1 VKEES
6 ADETVS
12 RMTGE
17 LRERLFQKK
26 RAFFTAH
33 KLLKVPQSPHR
44 RQLTHDEFRHCLG
57 PEGLNAGFSD
67 RDVRKLIGAV
77 DREERGHI
85 ESHGFIR
92 MVLQPE
98 ASPAK
103 APSPATAA
111 RSIAGS
117 EGTIRRE
124 GTMARLREAVERDQR
139 EAVRLSALRRGGSGS
154 ELSAERNARGRPSS
168 SLFRPRRGSAG
179 AAPDALQALVAEQ
192 QMGSSSTSTG
202 GDASSS
208 SSALL
213 PAVRGAL
220 PSPKEKQQQR
230 SVARARRKLDA
241 ERRIRE
247 SGEQRDLR
255 AELQNQAKLTN
266 WAKRQLSVV
275 ERSTEMDKQTFIR
288 SLYTGK
294 GGVYGSNIYAQ
305 RNYNGSGS
313 LW

>member
-1 VKEES
+1 
-6 ADETVS
+6 
-12 RMTGE
+12 MTGE

-57 PEGLNAGFSD
+57 PEGLNAGFSET
-67 RDVRKLIGAV
+67 DVRKLIGAV
-77 DREERGHI
+77 DREARGHI

-98 ASPAK
+98 AGPTK
-103 APSPATAA
+103 APSPAVAA
-111 RSIAGS
+111 RRIAGS

-139 EAVRLSALRRGGSGS
+139 EAMRLAAKRRGGSGS
-154 ELSAERNARGRPSS
+154 ESSCGRSARGRPSS
-168 SLFRPRRGSAG
+168 SLFRPRGGGG
-179 AAPDALQALVAEQ
+179 AAPDALQALVAERLV
-192 QMGSSSTSTG
+192 G
-202 GDASSS
+202 S

-213 PAVRGAL
+213 PPVRGAL
-220 PSPKEKQQQR
+220 PSPKEKQQRR

-247 SGEQRDLR
+247 SG
-255 AELQNQAKLTN
+255 T
-266 WAKRQLSVV
+266 
-275 ERSTEMDKQTFIR
+275 
-288 SLYTGK
+288 
-294 GGVYGSNIYAQ
+294 
-305 RNYNGSGS
+305 
-313 LW
+313 